1 MGLYDSVPV
10 ESHVPSQTI
19 EEELTNPFD
28 VLRKH
33 ANSKYS
39 HRRSISTSKSN
50 VFGPIQKI

>member
-10 ESHVPSQTI
+10 ESHVLSQTI